1 MKKIALI
8 GFSVFVLSGMAQ
20 AACKS
25 ELYGHWSLTHTSESL
40 DSGLVPAEAPMT
52 WAFSKDGKATLN
64 MPPFLNATSNFEC
77 SGGAVIVKKTVPTTL
92 SIVRLANSKLVWK
105 ENGSST
111 YFYFSK

>member
-1 MKKIALI
+1 MNTRILI
-8 GFSVFVLSGMAQ
+8 GLSLFGLSGLSQ

-40 DSGLVPAEAPMT
+40 DSGLTAAEAPMT
-52 WAFSKDGKATLN
+52 WAFSKEGKATVN
-64 MPPFLNATSNFEC
+64 MPPFLNATSDFVC
-77 SGGAVIVKKTVPTTL
+77 SGGAIQVKKTVPTTL
-92 SIVRLANSKLVWK
+92 SIVRLANDKLVWK

>member
-1 MKKIALI
+1 MNIRMLI
-8 GFSVFVLSGMAQ
+8 GLSLFALSGLSQ

-40 DSGLVPAEAPMT
+40 DSGLKPAEAPMT
-52 WAFSKDGKATLN
+52 WAFSREGKATVN

-92 SIVRLANSKLVWK
+92 NIVRLANGKLVWK